1 MPKLCGFQDDHELRT
16 VVYVNPAL
24 VRTVR
29 PNASD
34 KNKTVIEFDDN
45 STVAVFPPIKA
56 VVDQLDEKWNE

>member
-1 MPKLCGFQDDHELRT
+1 MPKLCGFQEDHELRT
-16 VVYVNPAL
+16 AVYVNPAL

-34 KNKTVIEFDDN
+34 KNKTVIEFDDK

-56 VVDQLDEKWNE
+56 VVDQLDERWNE

>member
-1 MPKLCGFQDDHELRT
+1 MPKLCGFQEDHESRT
-16 VVYVNPAL
+16 VVYVNPVL

-56 VVDQLDEKWNE
+56 VVDLLDEKWNE